1 MMQYH
6 PTGAFML
13 DQFVL
18 ESALRDI
25 EILRRYLMAARD
37 EVNSD
42 HPRSQSLLYLK
53 QHILLRKKD

>member
-1 MMQYH
+1 
-6 PTGAFML
+6 ML